1 MIQGPRYLFLKKFL
15 FNFREVAMVTPV
27 HGFPASLALS
37 AAASIE
43 N

>member
-27 HGFPASLALS
+27 HGFHASRALS
-37 AAASIE
+37 AAASIK